1 MREGR
6 CFIAGAGDLCPRG
19 LYPGPGD
26 MLIAAD
32 GGYAGLRRL
41 GLYPDLVIG
50 DMDSYRGSVRG
61 IPLLRFPVRKDDT
74 DLSLAVKAGKSQGFR
89 RFVLYGASGG
99 AREDHFLAALQLM
112 AGQSRKGLQMRLVAP
127 DFEVYALHNA
137 TLPISTR
144 DGMTVSVFSHSRLS
158 MGVTLKGLH
167 YEADG
172 LRLQSGFPMGVSNAA
187 RGSRALIGVKQGTLL
202 VWVQTSPSLN

>member
-6 CFIAGAGDLCPRG
+6 CFIAGAGDLCARG
-19 LYPGPGD
+19 LHPGPGD

-41 GLYPDLVIG
+41 GFYPDLVIG

-74 DLSLAVKAGKSQGFR
+74 DLSLAVKAGISQGFR

-112 AGQSRKGLQMRLVAP
+112 AGQSRKGLLMRLIAP
-127 DFEVYALHNA
+127 DFDVYALHNA
-137 TLPISTR
+137 ILPISTR
-144 DGMTVSVFSHSRLS
+144 DGMTVSVFSHSKQSL
-158 MGVTLKGLH
+158 GVTLKGLH
-167 YEADG
+167 YEAAD
-172 LRLQSGFPMGVSNAA
+172 LRLQSDFPMGVSNAA
-187 RGSRALIGVKQGTLL
+187 KGSRVLIGVQQGTLL
-202 VWVQTSPSLN
+202 VWVQTSS